1 MSGMT
6 YTSLVVDIQ
15 NYAERSDD
23 PFMARMFEE
32 FGVVPALLLLKSSVV
47 LAAYLYLIPW
57 QFGSLVMG
65 LLCVFYCFV
74 VAHNIHQL
82 QVK

>member
-6 YTSLVVDIQ
+6 YTSLVADIQ

-47 LAAYLYLIPW
+47 LAA
-57 QFGSLVMG
+57 
-65 LLCVFYCFV
+65 
-74 VAHNIHQL
+74 
-82 QVK
+82 